1 MAGIVHAGAACLG
14 CRVAVAAASVNRSSE
29 ARSGG
34 GLRVRRADADES
46 GVVFPL
52 RVRAVRAV
60 KVAIADALRADPTI
74 SALVD
79 PSSIYAV
86 ERSVL
91 PTLPSIETIGVSS
104 ERQDTGPMV
113 RHELSIEITVS
124 HTTEDGA
131 DTLLDSIV
139 GATRSRLAVA
149 VYESN
154 PIPPWRMVKWPLSSW
169 AGRAGQRLH
178 RARRASSV
186 ARRSLS

>member
-1 MAGIVHAGAACLG
+1 M
-14 CRVAVAAASVNRSSE
+14 
-29 ARSGG
+29 
-34 GLRVRRADADES
+34 RRADADES